1 MNWQNI
7 LSDLAARRS
16 DGLTILSAVTGISI
30 DRLKAIANG
39 ATPTYSEEVILAA
52 HR

>member
-7 LSDLAARRS
+7 LSDLVARRP
-16 DGLTILSAVTGISI
+16 DGLMILSNVTGISET
-30 DRLKAIANG
+30 RLKAIANG
-39 ATPTYSEEVILAA
+39 AAPTYSEEIILAA